1 MTRIPS
7 DSPIPLSQALRVSSW
22 LPWGVLLFG
31 LGLSLLLF
39 VGLGKLHNRV
49 VRADFASLA
58 NGHVIE
64 LRRELDHLFGFL
76 RIVGP
81 VYASSMI
88 SSREEPLWLAQNYLA
103 EHYPSI
109 EQIGWVPLV
118 EDARRGDYEADRK
131 KLLANYSIRQLSEH
145 REIVRAE
152 QRQAYFPISHKFWQR
167 GGENEH
173 DLGFDLSTLRTCQ
186 RAIEHASQTG
196 QLAFAPADLPGG
208 DPSSPRFLVFVPI
221 FRAAPPED
229 DRSERPERDQPSER
243 LAGFVLGQVDLS
255 DVLART
261 STYHRGDHVHLELI
275 DPDETTTTRVLLA
288 FSESAMVRADVVDP
302 DRRRLQRAMQN
313 VGLLRESPFLAGER
327 LWMLRCWPTESY
339 LQTRQS
345 RLPQVALILGMLLS
359 VVGSVV
365 TFRLTAR
372 SRQMTRLMVDRTTEL
387 EESNLQLEQQIA
399 ERQRAQE
406 ALNESLAAYQ
416 SLIESLPLHCFRKD
430 REGRITAANSR
441 FCQTLGKPIE
451 EILDKTDLDLFPS
464 EQSRKYR
471 MDDRRVIETGEVFE
485 DVEVYRNSR
494 GEKRYVQVL
503 KAPARDA
510 RGDIVGVQ
518 GMFWDVTERVLLE
531 EERKRSDAR
540 FRRLVESN
548 LLGVMIATVDGE
560 ILEANDALLRML
572 GYTSDEF
579 RDQPF
584 RWDDL
589 TPPHLRHLDS
599 RAVEQLTAT
608 GTSEPWEKEYVHRD
622 GHHVPVLI
630 GVTMLEGSQK
640 ECICFVLDITHR
652 KQMEQEL
659 IHAKEA
665 ADTAN
670 HAKSQFLANMSHEIR
685 TPMNAIIG
693 MTELV
698 LNSSL
703 TADQREFLTMVLQSG
718 ESLLDIINDILD
730 FSKVEAGKLDLEHRS
745 FRLRDTVGDTM
756 KSLALRGHAKE
767 LEIAYEV
774 DDDVPEVV
782 IGDVGRLRQVI
793 INLVGNALKFTEQ
806 GEVVLQVE
814 LEVEQEE
821 TLKLHFSVSDT
832 GIGIPDDKQPLIFSA
847 FEQAD
852 STMTRRFGGTGL
864 GLAIASRLV
873 ELMGG
878 EVWVESRVGKGS
890 TFHFTAHF
898 GKSRARQRQ
907 TEMDPPAQWHPDLN
921 QSRLLVVDDNNTNR
935 RILEKMLESWGV
947 EHAVVGNVPD
957 ALQLLEE
964 FAARDTPFH
973 LVISDVKMPNQ
984 DGFDLAERVRETP
997 HLKETRIILLTSGD
1011 VAEDRRRCQELR
1023 VSDYLLK
1030 PVKQSELFDSMVA
1043 ALSEKGGN
1051 VVSPVGDG
1059 ILTAPSLPPLRVLLA
1074 EDSTVNQKLATVLLE
1089 LQGHSVALANNGRE
1103 ALDLLKT
1110 STFDLLLMDVQMP
1123 ELDGL
1128 EATRQIRAQESAG
1141 EHIPIVAMTAHAMKG
1156 DRERCLE
1163 AGMDDYL
1170 AKPIRAQELQDVLVR
1185 VISQHGVEKPTSET
1199 ASSESAS
1206 AETATSETASAG
1218 SATSEVGVGRESDS
1232 QESPPLVEPPETT
1245 SLETPHPID
1254 WTQALAAVNHKEGLL
1269 VELVELFLDEG
1280 PRLLRQA
1287 REAAERRDAAGLK
1300 LAAHTLKGSSRYFG
1314 GNPLALKAAELE
1326 NMGAESRWTGVEERL
1341 EQAQQAFD
1349 QLVPQFQAYLKQHGG
1364 GPTSSS

>member
-1 MTRIPS
+1 MTKIPC
-7 DSPIPLSQALRVSSW
+7 DSPTPSSHVLRVSSW
-22 LPWGVLLFG
+22 LPWGFLL
-31 LGLSLLLF
+31 LGFSLSLIAFL
-39 VGLGKLHNRV
+39 GLGKLHNRV
-49 VRADFASLA
+49 VRAEFISLA
-58 NGHVIE
+58 NEHVIE

-81 VYASSMI
+81 VYASSVV
-88 SSREEPLWLAQNYLA
+88 SSREEPLWLAQDHLV

-118 EDARRGDYEADRK
+118 EDSWRGDYEADRK
-131 KLLANYSIRQLSEH
+131 KLLANFSIRQLSDRHEM
-145 REIVRAE
+145 VRAE
-152 QRQAYFPISHKFWQR
+152 RRQAYYPISHKFWQR
-167 GGENEH
+167 DEVP
-173 DLGFDLSTLRTCQ
+173 DLDIGFDLGTLRTCQ
-186 RAIEHASQTG
+186 RAIAHAAETG
-196 QLAFAPADLPGG
+196 QLAFAPADLPGVHPG
-208 DPSSPRFLVFVPI
+208 SQRFLVFVPI
-221 FRAAPPED
+221 FRAELLEKRPPE
-229 DRSERPERDQPSER
+229 RRELDQPMGE

-255 DVLART
+255 EVLART
-261 STYHRGDHVHLELI
+261 STYHRGDYVHLDLI
-275 DPDETTTTRVLLA
+275 DPDETAMASAVLA
-288 FSESAMVRADVVDP
+288 FADSAIVRADTVEP
-302 DRRRLQRAMQN
+302 DRMEVQRAMQS

-339 LQTRQS
+339 LATRRS
-345 RLPQVALILGMLLS
+345 RLPQGVLIVGMLVSL
-359 VVGSVV
+359 VGSAVML
-365 TFRLTAR
+365 RLTAR
-372 SRQMTRLMVDRTTEL
+372 SRHVTRMMVDRTTEL

-430 REGRITAANSR
+430 LEGRITAANSR

-451 EILDKTDLDLFPS
+451 EILDKTDLDLFPR
-464 EQSRKYR
+464 EQSRKYQ

-485 DVEVYRNSR
+485 DVEVYRNSQ

-560 ILEANDALLRML
+560 ILEANEALLRML
-572 GYTSDEF
+572 GYTTDEF
-579 RDQPF
+579 REQPF

-589 TPPHLRHLDS
+589 TPANLRDRDK
-599 RAVEQLTAT
+599 RAVEQLRAT

-622 GHHVPVLI
+622 GRHVPVLI

-640 ECICFVLDITHR
+640 ECICFVLDITQR

-659 IHAKEA
+659 IQAKEA
-665 ADTAN
+665 ADAAN
-670 HAKSQFLANMSHEIR
+670 QAKSQFLANMSHEIR

-703 TADQREFLTMVLQSG
+703 TPDQRDFLTMVLQSG

-730 FSKVEAGKLDLEHRS
+730 FSKVEAGKLNLEHRS
-745 FRLRDTVGDTM
+745 FCLRDMVGDTM
-756 KSLALRGHAKE
+756 KSLALRGHSKQ

-774 DDDVPEVV
+774 DDDVPEVL

-793 INLVGNALKFTEQ
+793 INLVGNAFKFTEQ
-806 GEVVLQVE
+806 GEVVLRVQ
-814 LEVEQEE
+814 LESEWEE
-821 TLKLHFSVSDT
+821 TLKLHFAILDT
-832 GIGIPDDKQPLIFSA
+832 GIGIPDEKQPLIFSA

-864 GLAIASRLV
+864 GLAIVSRLV

-878 EVWVESRVGKGS
+878 DVWVESRVGKGS

-898 GKSRARQRQ
+898 GKSRASKDRVY
-907 TEMDPPAQWHPDLN
+907 MNPPEKQHPDLCK
-921 QSRLLVVDDNNTNR
+921 SRLLVVDDNDTNR

-947 EHAVVGNVPD
+947 EHAVAGNVPE
-957 ALQLLEE
+957 AMQLLEE

-984 DGFDLAERVRETP
+984 DGFDLAKRIRETP
-997 HLKETRIILLTSGD
+997 HLETTRIILLTSGD
-1011 VAEDRRRCQELR
+1011 IAEDRRRCQELR
-1023 VSDYLLK
+1023 VSGYLLK
-1030 PVKQSELFDSMVA
+1030 PVKQSELFDSLIT
-1043 ALSEKGGN
+1043 ALSEEGGL

-1089 LQGHSVALANNGRE
+1089 LQGHTVALAKNGRE
-1103 ALDLLKT
+1103 ALDLLRTT
-1110 STFDLLLMDVQMP
+1110 SFDLILMDVQMP

-1128 EATRQIRAQESAG
+1128 EATRQIRGQESEG
-1141 EHIPIVAMTAHAMKG
+1141 EHLPIIAMTAHAMKG

-1185 VISQHGVEKPTSET
+1185 VIARHGTE
-1199 ASSESAS
+1199 AGSSEAATSAMGAPLPPVPSDPASPLQDGTDPGVTKNAPSTIGS
-1206 AETATSETASAG
+1206 AEGTSCS
-1218 SATSEVGVGRESDS
+1218 
-1232 QESPPLVEPPETT
+1232 
-1245 SLETPHPID
+1245 HPISID
-1254 WTQALAAVNHKEGLL
+1254 WQEALAGVNHKAGLL
-1269 VELVELFLDEG
+1269 AELAELFLQEG
-1280 PRLLRQA
+1280 PRLLEQA
-1287 REAAERRDAAGLK
+1287 REAVQRQDAAGLK

-1314 GNPLALKAAELE
+1314 NNPLAMMAAELE
-1326 NMGAESRWTGVEERL
+1326 KMGADGQLSGASQWI

-1349 QLVPQFQAYLKQHGG
+1349 QLVPQFHAFLQQQNG
-1364 GPTSSS
+1364 GPSQPS